1 MVVANQVN
9 LILEVHKLLKFSLEV
24 LKLRVLM
31 VESLKALIN
40 LLLPEPVVALEAIEE
55 LLNVVLGSLD

>member
-9 LILEVHKLLKFSLEV
+9 LILEVHKLLKLSLEV